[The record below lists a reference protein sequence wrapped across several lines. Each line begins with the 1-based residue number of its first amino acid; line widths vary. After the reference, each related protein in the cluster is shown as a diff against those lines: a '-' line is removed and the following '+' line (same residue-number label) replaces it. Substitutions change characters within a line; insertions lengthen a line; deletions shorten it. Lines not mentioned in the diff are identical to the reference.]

1 MAKRSRR
8 RKKTKPPADYRDG
21 EIEKSRPDS
30 KPALIALLL
39 VVILIGSG
47 LYLTSMVDTEESIKN
62 PANLTYGVEAELV
75 TNNHNTEPGGET
87 DFVLLVRNTGSVTDT
102 FTISTKS
109 NDGGFTIEV
118 ENGFETIML
127 NKDVRKPLLINVRT
141 SASAEGLLSSYIEV
155 VSGGDNTKRAEVQLS
170 VNADHDFGNKTVIG
184 DSLNVH
190 YAGILA
196 DNAEMFDSSMEYMWD
211 NYMYLR
217 DGVTSENRHTSTL
230 ASEHIGCIEKDNP
243 SDNCEGSNRMIG
255 GFDSK
260 TIEMYE
266 GQTLAVRI
274 AANDAYGAQPDPND
288 PNGLAGKDLIFIIE
302 VVSII

>member
-62 PANLTYGVEAELV
+62 PVNAIYSVEAELV

-170 VNADHDFGNKTVIG
+170 VNADHDFGNKTKIG
-184 DSLNVH
+184 DSLNLH

-196 DNAEMFDSSMEYMWD
+196 NNAEMFDSSMEYMWD
-211 NYMYLR
+211 NYVYLK
-217 DGVTSENRHTSTL
+217 DGVTSNNRHTSTL
-230 ASEHIGCIEKDNP
+230 ASEHIGCNDSGNP
-243 SDNCEGSNRMIG
+243 SENCDGRNNMID
-255 GFDSK
+255 GFDSR
-260 TIEMYE
+260 TIGMYE

-274 AANDAYGAQPDPND
+274 PAKDAYGENPDNHD
-288 PNGLAGKDLIFIIE
+288 LGGEDLIFIIE

>member
-8 RKKTKPPADYRDG
+8 RKKAKPPADYRDG

-62 PANLTYGVEAELV
+62 PVNAIYSVEAELV

-211 NYMYLR
+211 NYVYLK
-217 DGVTSENRHTSTL
+217 DGVTSNNRHTSTL
-230 ASEHIGCIEKDNP
+230 ASEHIGCNDSGNP
-243 SDNCEGSNRMIG
+243 SENCDGRNNMID
-255 GFDSK
+255 GFDSR
-260 TIEMYE
+260 TIGMYE

-274 AANDAYGAQPDPND
+274 PAKDAYGENPDNHD
-288 PNGLAGKDLIFIIE
+288 LGGEDLIFIIE

>member
-8 RKKTKPPADYRDG
+8 RKKAKPPADYRDG

-62 PANLTYGVEAELV
+62 PVNAIYSVEAELV

-170 VNADHDFGNKTVIG
+170 VNADHDFGNKTKIG
-184 DSLNVH
+184 DSLNLH

-196 DNAEMFDSSMEYMWD
+196 NNAEMFDSSMEYMWD
-211 NYMYLR
+211 NYVYLK
-217 DGVTSENRHTSTL
+217 DGVTSNNRHTSTL
-230 ASEHIGCIEKDNP
+230 ASEHIGCNDSGNP
-243 SDNCEGSNRMIG
+243 SENCDGRNNMID
-255 GFDSK
+255 GFDSR
-260 TIEMYE
+260 TIGMYE

-274 AANDAYGAQPDPND
+274 PAKDAYGENPDNHD
-288 PNGLAGKDLIFIIE
+288 LGGEDLIFIIE

>member
-8 RKKTKPPADYRDG
+8 RKKAKPPADYRDG

-47 LYLTSMVDTEESIKN
+47 LYLTSMVDTEESVKN
-62 PANLTYGVEAELV
+62 PVNPTYGVEAELV

-87 DFVLLVRNTGSVTDT
+87 DFVLLIRNTGSITDT

-109 NDGGFTIEV
+109 NDGGFTIDV
-118 ENGFETIML
+118 EDGFETIML
-127 NKDVRKPLLINVRT
+127 NKDDRKPLLINVRT
-141 SASAEGLLSSYIEV
+141 SASTEGLISSYIEV

-184 DSLNVH
+184 DSLNLH

-196 DNAEMFDSSMEYMWD
+196 DNAEMFDTSMEYMWD
-211 NYMYLR
+211 NYMYLK
-217 DGVTSENRHTSTL
+217 DGVTSDNRHTSTL
-230 ASEHIGCIEKDNP
+230 ASDHIGCDDAGNP
-243 SDNCEGSNRMIG
+243 SENCDGRNTMID
-255 GFDSK
+255 GFDSR
-260 TIEMYE
+260 TVGMYE

-274 AANDAYGAQPDPND
+274 PAKDAYGENSDTHHL
-288 PNGLAGKDLIFIIE
+288 GGEDLIFIIE